1 MISIE
6 KLNEQ
11 NSKIKELSSV
21 LSYLFESKE
30 MCNTEAT
37 CDLFL
42 QYAEQVV
49 DHLYVEEKEVY
60 RELLNHDDAKVKNT
74 TNDFFSG
81 SIEIKRIFNEYVGR
95 WCKNKQLRV
104 IKHPEFMQDSKE
116 IFDLV
121 LNRIEAETTILYP
134 MVQKTGVY
142 KESVASV

>member
-104 IKHPEFMQDSKE
+104 TKHAEFMQDSKE

-134 MVQKTGVY
+134 MVQKTAVY
-142 KESVASV
+142 QESVASV